1 MDVKTLEKIGLTRGE
16 SAVYLAL
23 LKVGSCTSGALSQES
38 GVSRSKVYE
47 VIDKLKKRGLACEA
61 TKENTRYFEASD
73 PLRIVD
79 YLESKR
85 EELDKSINESKKI
98 VKDLR
103 KLQSLQLD
111 KQEAKIYVGIAGW
124 RTLYKKILGSLSSK
138 DEYLAFGIGVD
149 EINNIEVKRFIK
161 TFHLNRSEKRVWARI
176 LMGHRT
182 KSKMKHFDDLKYYK
196 YKFTKVK
203 FPTNI
208 AVYKDNVVTLVW
220 GVNPVA
226 FVIKSSQVAK
236 KYRDYFESVWENWV
250 C

>member
-1 MDVKTLEKIGLTRGE
+1 MDVKTLEKMGLTKGE

-23 LKVGSCTSGALSQES
+23 LRVGNCTSGVLSKES

-47 VIDKLKKRGLACEA
+47 VIDK
-61 TKENTRYFEASD
+61 
-73 PLRIVD
+73 
-79 YLESKR
+79 R
-85 EELDKSINESKKI
+85 EDLDKSISESKKI
-98 VKDLR
+98 VKDLK

-182 KSKMKHFDDLKYYK
+182 KSKMKHFDHLKYYK

-208 AVYKDNVVTLVW
+208 AVYKDNIVTLVW
-220 GVNPVA
+220 GANPVA

-236 KYRDYFESVWENWV
+236 KYRNYFESVWEN
-250 C
+250 